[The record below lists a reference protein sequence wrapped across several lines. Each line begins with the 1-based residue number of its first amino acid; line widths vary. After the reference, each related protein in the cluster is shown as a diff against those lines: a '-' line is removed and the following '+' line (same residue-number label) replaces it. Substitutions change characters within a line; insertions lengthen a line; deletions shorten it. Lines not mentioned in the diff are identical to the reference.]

1 MTQLDLEAW
10 MGERAQPAQPDTYAA
25 EWATYRAAHP
35 QVFAEFLRL
44 ARADLDR
51 GANYISAKGV
61 WEHLRRWCKVDRAG
75 AFKLDNNHTRACAD
89 DARAVEPR
97 LVGVMRTREASAR
110 KAA

>member
-10 MGERAQPAQPDTYAA
+10 LAEAPARTETAERDPDTYAA
-25 EWATYRAAHP
+25 EWAAFRAAHP

-61 WEHLRRWCKVDRAG
+61 WEQLRRWCKVDRAG
-75 AFKLDNNHTRACAD
+75 AFKLDNNHTKACAE
-89 DARAVEPR
+89 DARAAEPR
-97 LVGVMRTREASAR
+97 LVGVMRTRR
-110 KAA
+110 AA